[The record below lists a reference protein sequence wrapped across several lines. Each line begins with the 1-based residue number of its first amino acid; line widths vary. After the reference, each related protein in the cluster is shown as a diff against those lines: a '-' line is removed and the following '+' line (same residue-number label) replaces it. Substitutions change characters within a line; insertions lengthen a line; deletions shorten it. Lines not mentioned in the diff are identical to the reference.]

1 MIAFGAPS
9 VTTYV
14 LIGLAAAVEG
24 EVVFV
29 AASVLVGMRQLNPVA
44 VLFAGAL
51 GAAAGD
57 QFYFFAARGWL
68 GRSLQRMQTGRAMRD
83 AVLRRVRAHGAW
95 AGFVCRFAPGV
106 RVAIGL
112 AAAAADVSAFSFSVA
127 NLIAAFIWAAA
138 IMAFVA
144 WGGPAWLK
152 RLALPEWMIWVVP
165 AVIVLAL
172 LVWMVRRRP
181 LAESPE

>member
-1 MIAFGAPS
+1 VIPAGPPS
-9 VTTYV
+9 VSTYV

-24 EVVFV
+24 EIVFV

-44 VLFAGAL
+44 VLIAGAL

-68 GRSLQRMQTGRAMRD
+68 GRSLQRVRTGRAVRD

-106 RVAIGL
+106 RIAIGL
-112 AAAAADVSAFSFSVA
+112 AAAAADVPALRFSAA
-127 NLIAAFIWAAA
+127 NLAGAFVWATA

-144 WGGPAWLK
+144 WGGPAWIK

-165 AVIVLAL
+165 AVVVLAVL
-172 LVWMVRRRP
+172 MWLRGAAARS
-181 LAESPE
+181 A